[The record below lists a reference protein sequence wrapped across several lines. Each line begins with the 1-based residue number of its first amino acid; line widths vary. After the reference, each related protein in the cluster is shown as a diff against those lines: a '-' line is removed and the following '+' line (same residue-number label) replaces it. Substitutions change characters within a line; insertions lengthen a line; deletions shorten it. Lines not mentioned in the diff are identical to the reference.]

1 MDTNKDGVV
10 SKEELKSLL
19 QGLGDDIGN
28 IDDMILIADEN
39 GDGKIQFEEF
49 IKAVTEGN
57 F

>member
-10 SKEELKSLL
+10 SKEQLKSLL